1 MVNTAT
7 PPWSCENFVRR
18 RDSKMTTPALQ
29 PTPQTSPQPE
39 PWLRGSYSE
48 LPAVL
53 RAILHAF
60 DLAREDAVRWAD
72 GLTEAELHASPSG
85 LSPIAFHMRHIARS
99 LDRMLTYA
107 EGGQLNAEQL
117 TALKTELDPGISRE
131 ELLAEFHQGLDRAA
145 ERVRAFASA
154 DLEQARGVGKKQFP
168 TSVGGLLVHLADHT
182 QRHTGQIVT
191 TAKLLKAMRAEPATG
206 GVHGLS

>member
-1 MVNTAT
+1 
-7 PPWSCENFVRR
+7 
-18 RDSKMTTPALQ
+18 MTTQPATL
-29 PTPQTSPQPE
+29 PRSE
-39 PWLRGSYSE
+39 PWLRGTYSE

-60 DLAREDAVRWAD
+60 DLAREDVVRWAD
-72 GLTEAELHASPSG
+72 DLTESELHATPFG
-85 LSPIAFHMRHIARS
+85 LTAISFHMRHIARS
-99 LDRMLTYA
+99 LDRLLTYA
-107 EGGQLNAEQL
+107 EGNQLDSEQL

-145 ERVRAFASA
+145 GRVRAFASA
-154 DLEQARGVGKKQFP
+154 DLEQPRGVGKKQLP

-191 TAKLLKAMRAEPATG
+191 TAKLIKATSERAPAA
-206 GVHGLS
+206 VHGLS

>member
-1 MVNTAT
+1 
-7 PPWSCENFVRR
+7 
-18 RDSKMTTPALQ
+18 MTTQTQ
-29 PTPQTSPQPE
+29 PPSLPLAQQPE
-39 PWLRGSYSE
+39 PWLRGTYSE

-60 DLAREDAVRWAD
+60 ELSREDVVRWTD

-99 LDRMLTYA
+99 LDRLLTYA
-107 EGGQLNAEQL
+107 EGNQLNSEQL

-131 ELLAEFHQGLDRAA
+131 ELLAEFHQGLEQAA
-145 ERVRAFASA
+145 VRVRAFASA
-154 DLEQARGVGKKQFP
+154 DLEQPRGVGKKQLP

-191 TAKLLKAMRAEPATG
+191 TAKLLRSSDIASGSVA
-206 GVHGLS
+206 VHGLS

>member
-1 MVNTAT
+1 
-7 PPWSCENFVRR
+7 
-18 RDSKMTTPALQ
+18 MTTQAATLPR
-29 PTPQTSPQPE
+29 TE
-39 PWLRGSYSE
+39 PWLRGTYTE

-60 DLAREDAVRWAD
+60 DLSREDVVRWAD
-72 GLTEAELHASPSG
+72 DLSESELHATPFG
-85 LSPIAFHMRHIARS
+85 LTPISFHLRHIARS
-99 LDRMLTYA
+99 LDRLLTYA
-107 EGGQLNAEQL
+107 EGNQLDSEQL

-154 DLEQARGVGKKQFP
+154 DLEQPRGVGKKQLP

-191 TAKLLKAMRAEPATG
+191 TAKLIKTTSERTPAA
-206 GVHGLS
+206 VHGLS

>member
-1 MVNTAT
+1 
-7 PPWSCENFVRR
+7 
-18 RDSKMTTPALQ
+18 MTTQAA
-29 PTPQTSPQPE
+29 PQTAVQPE
-39 PWLRGSYSE
+39 PWLRGTYSE

-60 DLAREDAVRWAD
+60 DLAREDVVLWAD

-85 LSPIAFHMRHIARS
+85 VTPIAFHMRHIARS
-99 LDRMLTYA
+99 LDRLLTYA
-107 EGGQLNAEQL
+107 EGNRLSAEQI
-117 TALKTELDPGISRE
+117 TAARTELDPGISRE

-145 ERVRAFASA
+145 DRVRAFASA
-154 DLEQARGVGKKQFP
+154 DLEQPRGVGKKQLP

-191 TAKLLKAMRAEPATG
+191 TAKVLKAGR
-206 GVHGLS
+206 